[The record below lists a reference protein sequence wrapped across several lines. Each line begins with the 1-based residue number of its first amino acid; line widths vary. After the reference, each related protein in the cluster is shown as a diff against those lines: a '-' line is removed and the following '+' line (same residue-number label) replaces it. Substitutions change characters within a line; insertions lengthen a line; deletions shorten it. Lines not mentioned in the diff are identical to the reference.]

1 MKRITIFL
9 SLIALAATT
18 ACNLDRFPETEMA
31 EQNFWNPTTDSEF
44 EYAANYLYQI
54 QPHTWADMRGDDLR
68 RRNYPN
74 DISAGTRKVPAT
86 SSDWTD
92 PYKMIFAANRIIEHA
107 PEAGTTANQIDRYVA
122 EAHFF
127 RAAAYLRL
135 VTKYGGVPIL
145 TRTAQDINDPILY
158 GPRATREEVM
168 AQIYADLDWAAGHLP
183 TPAMLTKSEYG
194 RITKTAAYGLKAR
207 AALYEGTRAKFHGE
221 SDGID
226 HLTLAYQAAEQVM
239 QDGYHT
245 LFTAPNEPYKTLF
258 DYAGEEAKEHL
269 WVKLYGYPDT
279 QIATHNVPYQYAVNY
294 AVTRN
299 FLNLYLQDTGEPY
312 VDEPELERTFN
323 DYFEGRDP
331 RLAQT
336 VLMRGVQNYQLGAY
350 VPTVDGFR
358 ARKWVRNDK
367 ESDQPS
373 TLDFSMLR
381 YAEVLLTYA
390 EARFEATGSIS
401 NEELDATINLLRDR
415 VGMPHLSNEFVAAHG
430 LDMRTELRR
439 ERSVEL
445 ALEGGR
451 YDDLIR
457 WKQAE
462 ELLPVALLG
471 GKFIAGEYGSTSA
484 SNMEERLNE
493 DDIIILEEAD
503 TRFFDPAK
511 DYLYPIPSNDIAQSK
526 GAITQN
532 PNWK

>member
-1 MKRITIFL
+1 MKRYILF
-9 SLIALAATT
+9 ALFAALVAT
-18 ACNLDRFPETEMA
+18 ACDLDRYPETEMA
-31 EQNFWNPTTDSEF
+31 EQNFWNPTSEDEF
-44 EYAANYLYQI
+44 EYAANYLYACY
-54 QPHTWADMRGDDLR
+54 PHSWGDMRGDDLR

-86 SSDWTD
+86 SSDWSN
-92 PYKMIFAANRIIEHA
+92 PYRIIAAANRIIEHA
-107 PEAGTTANQIDRYVA
+107 PESGSTANQIDRYVA
-122 EAHFF
+122 EARFF
-127 RAAAYLRL
+127 RAAAYFLL

-168 AQIYADLDWAAGHLP
+168 TQIYEDLDLAVTALP
-183 TPAMLTKSEYG
+183 LPGDVITAEYG
-194 RITKTAAYGLKAR
+194 RITRTAAYGLKAR
-207 AALYEGTRAKFHGE
+207 AALYEGTRSKFHGE
-221 SDGID
+221 SDGKK
-226 HLTLAYQAAEQVM
+226 HLRLAVEASDAVM
-239 QDGYHT
+239 EVAYHE
-245 LFTAPNEPYKTLF
+245 LFKQGSEPYKTLF
-258 DYAGEEAKEHL
+258 DYAGEGAKEHL

-279 QIATHNVPYQYAVNY
+279 QIATHNLPYQYAVNY

-299 FLNLYLQDTGEPY
+299 FLNLYLQDNGEPY

-323 DYFEGRDP
+323 DYLTGRDP
-331 RLAQT
+331 RLTQT

-350 VPTVDGFR
+350 APTVDGFR
-358 ARKWVRNDK
+358 TRKWVRNDGV
-367 ESDQPS
+367 SDQPS
-373 TLDFSMLR
+373 TLDYTLMR
-381 YAEVLLTYA
+381 YAEVLLINA
-390 EARFEATGSIS
+390 EARFELNGAIS
-401 NEELDATINLLRDR
+401 DEELNATVNRTR
-415 VGMPHLSNEFVAAHG
+415 ERAGMPLLTNAFVTSHG

-471 GKFIAGEYGSTSA
+471 GKFIAGEYGSTSMD
-484 SNMEERLNE
+484 SMEERLNE
-493 DDIIILEEAD
+493 EGIIILEEAD
-503 TRFFDPAK
+503 SRFFDPAK

-526 GAITQN
+526 GAVEQN